1 MLILD
6 EPTAGVDIEIRRT
19 MWEFLRDINAR
30 GITIILTTH
39 YLEEAESLCR
49 EIAIID
55 KGAIIERDRMRNLL
69 RRLNIESFVLNTRQP
84 LLETPLI
91 PEFTVRRI
99 DEHTL
104 EVDVRKE
111 QNLNDLFARLSSLD
125 IEVLSLRNK
134 VNRLEEVFM
143 RLVDNRGANG
153 G

>member
-1 MLILD
+1 LLILD

>member
-1 MLILD
+1 
-6 EPTAGVDIEIRRT
+6 
-19 MWEFLRDINAR
+19 
-30 GITIILTTH
+30 
-39 YLEEAESLCR
+39 
-49 EIAIID
+49 
-55 KGAIIERDRMRNLL
+55 MRNLL